1 MNEKTE
7 NLKKKDFIYEG
18 KAKRLYSTNDDQV
31 VLVEFKDDLTAFNA
45 EKKGSFEGKGRTNL
59 KISQLVFN
67 HLIKNRI
74 KTHLIKQISETELFV
89 KKVEI
94 IPLEVVIRNKAA
106 GSICKRLGIEKGFEF
121 NAPLFEVFYKKD
133 ELGDPLL
140 TYEHVKLMNL
150 CTDENYEALKKEAF
164 KINELLKSLFLK
176 SGLDL
181 VDFKIEFGIDEKGE
195 LLLADEI
202 SPDSCRLWDLET
214 KEVLDKDR
222 FRQDMGKV
230 SESYT
235 VILEK
240 LEKAVLL

>member
-1 MNEKTE
+1 MSFEKKE
-7 NLKKKDFIYEG
+7 FIYEG
-18 KAKRLYSTNDDQV
+18 KAKRLYSTNNDQV

-45 EKKGSFEGKGRTNL
+45 EKKGSFDGKGKTNL
-59 KISQLVFN
+59 KISQLVFS
-67 HLIKNRI
+67 HLIKNGI
-74 KTHLIKQISETELFV
+74 KTHLIEQISDTELFV

-106 GSICKRLGIEKGFEF
+106 GSISKRLGIEKGFEF
-121 NAPLFEVFYKKD
+121 NNPMFEVFYKKD

-140 TYEHVKLMNL
+140 TYEHVRAMNL
-150 CTDENYEALKKEAF
+150 CRDENYEKLKTEALK
-164 KINELLKSLFLK
+164 INGLLKDLFAQA
-176 SGLDL
+176 GVDL
-181 VDFKIEFGIDEKGE
+181 VDFKIEFGLDQNGA

-214 KEVLDKDR
+214 GEVLDKDR

-230 SESYT
+230 SESYQ

-240 LEKAVLL
+240 LEKVVVS

>member
-1 MNEKTE
+1 MAFE
-7 NLKKKDFIYEG
+7 KKDFIYEG

-45 EKKGSFEGKGRTNL
+45 EKKGSFEGKGKTNL
-59 KISQLVFN
+59 KISQLVFA
-67 HLIKNRI
+67 HLIKNGI
-74 KTHLIKQISETELFV
+74 KTHLIEQISDTELFV

-106 GSICKRLGIEKGFEF
+106 GSICKRLGIEKGYDFKS
-121 NAPLFEVFYKKD
+121 PLFEVFYKKD

-140 TYEHVKLMNL
+140 TLEHVQAMSL
-150 CTDENYEALKKEAF
+150 CTDEMYKALKVEAF
-164 KINELLKSLFLK
+164 KINNLLKDLFLK
-176 SGLDL
+176 AGVDL
-181 VDFKIEFGIDEKGE
+181 VDFKIEFGVDKNGQ

-202 SPDSCRLWDLET
+202 SPDSCRLWDIET

-230 SESYT
+230 GESYQI
-235 VILEK
+235 ILKK
-240 LEKAVLL
+240 LEKAVTL

>member
-1 MNEKTE
+1 MSFEKKE
-7 NLKKKDFIYEG
+7 FIYEG

-45 EKKGSFEGKGRTNL
+45 EKKGSFDGKGKTNL
-59 KISQLVFN
+59 KISQLVFS
-67 HLIKNRI
+67 HLIKNGI
-74 KTHLIKQISETELFV
+74 KTHLIEQISDTELFV

-106 GSICKRLGIEKGFEF
+106 GSISKRLGIEKGFEF
-121 NAPLFEVFYKKD
+121 KNPMFEVFYKKD

-140 TYEHVKLMNL
+140 TYEHVKAMDL
-150 CTDENYEALKKEAF
+150 CSDENYEKLKTEALK
-164 KINELLKSLFLK
+164 INGLLKSLFAQT
-176 SGLDL
+176 GVDL
-181 VDFKIEFGIDEKGE
+181 VDFKIEFGLDQNGE

-214 KEVLDKDR
+214 QEVLDKDR

-230 SESYT
+230 SESYQ

-240 LEKAVLL
+240 LEKVVV